1 MEEQLDNMASE
12 LEDSSDRLAQTEE
25 LTKELR
31 ECRRKCDELEE
42 EVEDLK
48 AIVDELEDANAKLKE
63 EYRKALQYGKEMQR
77 QKDEAE
83 RELET
88 VVEGGEEEEEEE
100 EVRL

>member
-1 MEEQLDNMASE
+1 MDKMATE
-12 LEDSSDRLAQTEE
+12 LEDATDRLAQTEE
-25 LTKELR
+25 LTRELR

-63 EYRKALQYGKEMQR
+63 EYRKAIQYGKEMQR
-77 QKDEAE
+77 QKDEVE

-88 VVEGGEEEEEEE
+88 VGEGNE
-100 EVRL
+100 LD